1 VGDGK
6 SDANGR
12 GGAKPEPEVAQK
24 AEFDTDLPQ
33 DDANTAE
40 APPAKSAGS
49 LNGLHAYREA
59 SHVYV
64 GPTATIAWL
73 TCKSQGPGF
82 ATRSLRPLSSLNI
95 CGGRTGLG
103 LRKVSRSAAV
113 ELRRWR
119 NR

>member
-12 GGAKPEPEVAQK
+12 GGVKPEPEVAQK
-24 AEFDTDLPQ
+24 TEFDTDLPQ

-59 SHVYV
+59 SYVYV

-73 TCKSQGPGF
+73 TCNRRAPGSPTGPCARFQASISVADEPASACEKSHDQQQ
-82 ATRSLRPLSSLNI
+82 
-95 CGGRTGLG
+95 
-103 LRKVSRSAAV
+103 
-113 ELRRWR
+113 
-119 NR
+119 